1 MGSTWGPGV
10 LVTQWNVH
18 GTGIH
23 LMINIEGMRKYE
35 AYVTLEF
42 SNKYP
47 NKLRVTSLEE
57 YIIILQMIII
67 Y

>member
-1 MGSTWGPGV
+1 MGSTWDPGV
-10 LVTQWNVH
+10 SVTHWNVH

-23 LMINIEGMRKYE
+23 SMVNIEGMRKYA

-57 YIIILQMIII
+57 
-67 Y
+67 

>member
-18 GTGIH
+18 DTGIH
-23 LMINIEGMRKYE
+23 LMVNIEGMSKYE